1 MGKIKD
7 FFKNKLNTKDYV
19 FISIVLVLIIA
30 SPGDKIFVVSY
41 GSGAGSDGFV
51 ITVTDEIEK
60 KRDLA
65 PKTSEI
71 ISNKIYVDYAV
82 YAKLKGK
89 IKM

>member
-1 MGKIKD
+1 MKATVAQVLDGGLSVIVDEVRIFIPASLVSDSYEKD
-7 FFKNKLNTKDYV
+7 LAKYLGQE
-19 FISIVLVLIIA
+19 IE
-30 SPGDKIFVVSY
+30 
-41 GSGAGSDGFV
+41 FV